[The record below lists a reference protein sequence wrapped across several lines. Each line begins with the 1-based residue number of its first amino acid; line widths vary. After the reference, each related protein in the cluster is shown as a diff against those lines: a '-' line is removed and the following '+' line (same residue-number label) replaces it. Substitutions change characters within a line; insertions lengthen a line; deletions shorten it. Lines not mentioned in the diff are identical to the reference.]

1 MCVVILYAVTQILEH
16 LQRLFAH
23 QLGTLS
29 YRFVSCLTILYQLSG
44 LFGFVENG
52 IVIANMQVNS
62 EFAAEMLVL
71 LLSIHEGL
79 QYQKSNTKA
88 SFSKF
93 FFTTFLSLCH
103 YIPM

>member
-1 MCVVILYAVTQILEH
+1 MNLK
-16 LQRLFAH
+16 
-23 QLGTLS
+23 
-29 YRFVSCLTILYQLSG
+29 LYQLSG
-44 LFGFVENG
+44 LFGFVGNG
-52 IVIANMQVNS
+52 IVVVNMQVDS

-79 QYQKSNTKA
+79 QYQKSKTKRL
-88 SFSKF
+88 SSLSF